1 MTELRKAQL
10 KILNILNIT
19 DKILK
24 KNNLTY
30 FLLYGTALGA
40 VRHKG
45 FIPWDDDIDIG
56 LYRKDFEKMEKIL
69 QDELP
74 ENFLYCKIGEN
85 KFPDAPIGYLYD
97 VSNSE
102 ILLEKAPKIDIF
114 PIDNI
119 PDNVILQKIQ
129 KISAKIYHLCVYR
142 KPAVNR
148 GKKMYYFTKIILT
161 LSPNFL
167 LNFLQKLSKKIIIHW
182 QYEKTKY
189 IGNIVAGEENK
200 DVRLRTIFNEGI
212 SIQFEGK
219 SFLIPKQWDKYL
231 SQVYG
236 DYMKLPPKD
245 LQKPHHR
252 IFE

>member
-1 MTELRKAQL
+1 
-10 KILNILNIT
+10 
-19 DKILK
+19 
-24 KNNLTY
+24 
-30 FLLYGTALGA
+30 
-40 VRHKG
+40 
-45 FIPWDDDIDIG
+45 
-56 LYRKDFEKMEKIL
+56 
-69 QDELP
+69 
-74 ENFLYCKIGEN
+74 
-85 KFPDAPIGYLYD
+85 
-97 VSNSE
+97 
-102 ILLEKAPKIDIF
+102 
-114 PIDNI
+114 
-119 PDNVILQKIQ
+119 
-129 KISAKIYHLCVYR
+129 
-142 KPAVNR
+142 
-148 GKKMYYFTKIILT
+148 MYYFTKIILT

-200 DVRLRTIFNEGI
+200 DVRLRTIFDEGI